1 MPDQPIGT
9 CSLPNDDELGDEAM
23 RKSLLGA
30 AALVLLAGAAH
41 SADVYQPEPL
51 PSLMD
56 APEITVQEA
65 SGWYL
70 RGDVGY
76 SFNKSRGV
84 EYFQGSNALLSDFD
98 TASLKDSFLVGGGV
112 GYQINNY
119 LRTDVTFDYLT
130 SADFKGST
138 IGVCTN
144 GTDFSACSS
153 SDKSDMRAYS
163 LLANAYVDLGTY
175 GAITPY
181 VGAGIGGTYVKWGKL
196 RNTICDDP
204 YSGGCYGTEHG
215 GEKSWRF
222 TYALMAGA
230 TIDLTCALKA
240 DVGYR
245 FRHIAGGD
253 MFGYVDGGG
262 PGYDKG
268 FYSHEARVGA
278 RYLLGGC
285 DTPVSYEPPMEPIVY
300 K

>member
-1 MPDQPIGT
+1 MKS
-9 CSLPNDDELGDEAM
+9 SLP
-23 RKSLLGA
+23 GA
-30 AALVLLAGAAH
+30 AALLLTASFAH
-41 SADVYQPEPL
+41 SADLYQPAEPM
-51 PSLMD
+51 PFMD

-76 SFNKSRGV
+76 SFNKMRGAK
-84 EYFQGSNALLSDFD
+84 YYQGSNELLNDFD
-98 TASLKDSFLVGGGV
+98 TASLKDSFLIGGGV
-112 GYQINNY
+112 GYQINSY

-130 SADFKGST
+130 SADFRGST
-138 IGVCTN
+138 SGVCGDGVGN
-144 GTDFSACSS
+144 PFVACSS
-153 SDKSDMRAYS
+153 TDKSYMHAYS
-163 LLANAYVDLGTY
+163 LMANAYVDLGTY
-175 GAITPY
+175 GYVTPY

-196 RNTICDDP
+196 KNRICDDP
-204 YSGGCYGTEHG
+204 YQPGGCYGGDHD

-230 TIDLTCALKA
+230 TVDITCALKA

-245 FRHIAGGD
+245 FRHVAGGD
-253 MFGYVDGGG
+253 MFGYLDRGG

-278 RYLLGGC
+278 RYVFGGC
-285 DTPVSYEPPMEPIVY
+285 DTPVAYEPAPEPIVY

>member
-1 MPDQPIGT
+1 M
-9 CSLPNDDELGDEAM
+9 S
-23 RKSLLGA
+23 KSLLGA

-51 PSLMD
+51 PSIMD

-76 SFNKSRGV
+76 SFNKMRGA
-84 EYFQGSNALLSDFD
+84 EYFQGSNALVNDFD
-98 TASLKDSFLVGGGV
+98 TASLKDSFLVGAGV

-130 SADFKGST
+130 SADFHGST
-138 IGVCTN
+138 SGVCGDGVN
-144 GTDFSACSS
+144 LDFEPCSS
-153 SDKSDMRAYS
+153 SDRASMRAYS
-163 LLANAYVDLGTY
+163 LMANAYVDLGTY
-175 GAITPY
+175 GSITPY
-181 VGAGIGGTYVKWGKL
+181 VGAGIGGTYVKWGNL
-196 RNTICDDP
+196 RNEICDDP
-204 YSGGCYGTEHG
+204 YSPTGGCYGTDHG

-230 TIDLTCALKA
+230 TIDVTCALKA

-245 FRHIAGGD
+245 FRHITGGD
-253 MFGYVDGGG
+253 MFGYADNGG
-262 PGYDKG
+262 PGRDKG

>member
-1 MPDQPIGT
+1 
-9 CSLPNDDELGDEAM
+9 M

-56 APEITVQEA
+56 APEVTVQEA

-76 SFNKSRGV
+76 GFNKSRGV
-84 EYFQGSNALLSDFD
+84 EYFQGDNDNLVDF
-98 TASLKDSFLVGGGV
+98 TSASLKDGFLLGGGV

-119 LRTDVTFDYLT
+119 LRTDVTFDYMK
-130 SADFKGST
+130 SDFSGST
-138 IGVCTN
+138 SGYCIVGPCTSRDQASLN
-144 GTDFSACSS
+144 
-153 SDKSDMRAYS
+153 AYS
-163 LLANAYVDLGTY
+163 LMANVYVDLGTY
-175 GAITPY
+175 GSVTPY
-181 VGAGIGGTYVKWGKL
+181 VGGGIGGTYVKWGRL

-204 YSGGCYGTEHG
+204 GRDCYSYDHE

-245 FRHIAGGD
+245 FRHVTGGE
-253 MFGYVDGGG
+253 MFGYVENGG
-262 PGYDKG
+262 PGRDKG

-285 DTPVSYEPPMEPIVY
+285 DTPVSYEPPIEPIVY

>member
-1 MPDQPIGT
+1 MK
-9 CSLPNDDELGDEAM
+9 
-23 RKSLLGA
+23 KSLLGA
-30 AALVLLAGAAH
+30 AALLLTVGAAH

-51 PSLMD
+51 PFMD
-56 APEITVQEA
+56 APEITVKEA

-84 EYFQGSNALLSDFD
+84 EYFQGSNGLVSDFA
-98 TASLKDSFLVGGGV
+98 TASLKDSFLVGAGV
-112 GYQINNY
+112 GYQINSY

-130 SADFKGST
+130 SADFEGST
-138 IGVCTN
+138 VGECGGGSNPLV
-144 GTDFSACSS
+144 ACSS
-153 SDKSDMRAYS
+153 SDTSDMRAYS
-163 LLANAYVDLGTY
+163 LMANAYVDLGTY

-196 RNTICDDP
+196 RNTICNDP
-204 YSGGCYGTEHG
+204 YSTTGCYGNEHG

-245 FRHIAGGD
+245 FRHVTGGD
-253 MFGYVDGGG
+253 MFGYVDNGG

-285 DTPVSYEPPMEPIVY
+285 DTPVAYEPPLEPIVY